1 MLTPVSRFGEVQEW
15 DERER
20 AAMKSEDR
28 LRLGISTCLL
38 GEPVRYDGQHKL
50 DIWLRD
56 RLGAFAVYVP
66 VCPEVEAGFGTPRE
80 AMRLIGTPEAPRL
93 YTQRTKIDVTEQM
106 ERWMA
111 SRLRELAAERL
122 DGYIFKSKSPSS
134 GMERV
139 KVYPTPEGGMAVKS
153 GVGLFAR
160 AFMEHFPLLPV
171 EEEGRL
177 NDDALKENFI
187 ERVFVMHRWNAMRAG
202 SVGVGDLQAFHTAH
216 KLLLLAHSPQTYR
229 ELGPL
234 AAQATRANL
243 SATLDDYIARCME
256 GLKRP
261 ATPARQVNVLQ
272 HIAGYFKK
280 DIRADEKQEVA
291 EVIASYRAGLVPLIV
306 PITLLNHYIRTFGN
320 EYLAGQIYLHPH
332 PAELAL
338 RNHV

>member
-1 MLTPVSRFGEVQEW
+1 
-15 DERER
+15 
-20 AAMKSEDR
+20 MKSTDGG

-50 DIWLRD
+50 DVWLRD
-56 RLGAFAVYVP
+56 RLGAFAEFVP

-80 AMRLIGTPEAPRL
+80 AMRLIGSPDAPRL
-93 YTQRTKIDVTEQM
+93 YTQRTKQDVTDRMQL
-106 ERWMA
+106 WIA
-111 SRLRELAAERL
+111 TRLRELEKERL

-139 KVYPTPEGGMAVKS
+139 KVYPTPDGGMASKN

-160 AFMEHFPLLPV
+160 AFMERFPLLPV

-177 NDDALKENFI
+177 HDDAIRENFI
-187 ERVFVMHRWNAMRAG
+187 ERVFVMHRWNTMR
-202 SVGVGDLQAFHTAH
+202 VGHIGVNDLQAFHTAH
-216 KLLLLAHSPQTYR
+216 KLLLMAHSPQTYR
-229 ELGPL
+229 ELGL
-234 AAQATRANL
+234 LVARTTRANR
-243 SATLDDYIARCME
+243 SATLDDYIARCMA
-256 GLKRP
+256 GLKHP

-280 DIRADEKQEVA
+280 ELSADDKKECA
-291 EVIASYRAGLVPLIV
+291 ELIASYRAGQVPLIV
-306 PITLLNHYIRTFGN
+306 PITLLNHYIRKFGSQ
-320 EYLAGQIYLHPH
+320 YLAGQIYLHPH